1 MFKTWT
7 KTSIFLQSSDSVSD
21 EIFFS
26 IISKV
31 FFLQIERLVASII
44 SVKVS
49 FQGGRLNQEISLL
62 QFENF
67 EIHNLRIRFVKF

>member
-1 MFKTWT
+1 MIINTRK

-44 SVKVS
+44 SEKVS
-49 FQGGRLNQEISLL
+49 FQGGRLNQEIS
-62 QFENF
+62 
-67 EIHNLRIRFVKF
+67 